1 MLIYFSYSG
10 RSRILGSHCLRK
22 GRVSV
27 DFTVFW
33 PFKNIGLALLKPV
46 QDAAGGGGGWGLS
59 VVPLSIYSHE

>member
-27 DFTVFW
+27 DFSVFW

-46 QDAAGGGGGWGLS
+46 QDAAGEGG
-59 VVPLSIYSHE
+59 